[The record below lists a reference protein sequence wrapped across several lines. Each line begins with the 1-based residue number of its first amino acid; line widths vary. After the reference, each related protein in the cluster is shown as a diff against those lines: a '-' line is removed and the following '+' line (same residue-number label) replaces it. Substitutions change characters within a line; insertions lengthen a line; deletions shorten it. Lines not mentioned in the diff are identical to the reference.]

1 MSTSQRPYK
10 VALNGYGRIGRCVLR
25 ALYERGAKAG
35 FQVVA
40 VNDLADLA
48 SIEYLTRF
56 DSTHGRFPGE
66 VRSEGEC
73 LHINGDNLQVLRS
86 ATPEGIDWASLG
98 VDLVLECSGAY
109 NSRADGQRFL
119 DAGAP
124 RVLFSQ
130 PMASEADIDATIVY
144 GVNQQCLT
152 GRETLVSNASCT
164 TNCGVPLLKLL
175 NEAVGL
181 EYASITTIH
190 SAMNDQPVIDAYHH
204 EDLRRTR
211 SAFQSVIPVS
221 TGLARGIERLL
232 PELAGRI
239 QAKAVRVPTVNVY
252 ASITTIHSAM
262 NDQPVID
269 AYHHEDLRRTR
280 SAFQSVIP
288 VSTGLARGIERL
300 LPELAGRIQAKA
312 VRVPTVNVSCL
323 DITLQTARD
332 TDASEINRV
341 LREAAQ
347 SGPLKGLVAYTELPH
362 ASCDFN
368 HDPHSAIVDG
378 SQTRVSGPRLVNLL
392 AWFDNEWGFANRM
405 LDVAQHYLDVSS
417 HTL

>member
-1 MSTSQRPYK
+1 MPKTNRPYRI
-10 VALNGYGRIGRCVLR
+10 ALNGYGRIGRCVLR
-25 ALYERGAKAG
+25 ALHERGAGARLEI
-35 FQVVA
+35 VA
-40 VNDLADLA
+40 LNDLADQA

-66 VRSEGEC
+66 VRVDGDC
-73 LHINGDNLQVLRS
+73 LHINGDCVQVLRQ
-86 ATPEGIDWASLG
+86 ATPEGIDWAALDI
-98 VDLVLECSGAY
+98 DLLLECSGAY
-109 NSRADGQRFL
+109 HTRADGQRFL
-119 DAGAP
+119 AAGAP

-130 PMASEADIDATIVY
+130 PMASETAVDATIVF

-152 GRETLVSNASCT
+152 GAEKLVSNASCT

-181 EYASITTIH
+181 EYVSITTIH

-232 PELAGRI
+232 PELSGRI
-239 QAKAVRVPTVNVY
+239 QAKA
-252 ASITTIHSAM
+252 I
-262 NDQPVID
+262 
-269 AYHHEDLRRTR
+269 
-280 SAFQSVIP
+280 
-288 VSTGLARGIERL
+288 
-300 LPELAGRIQAKA
+300 
-312 VRVPTVNVSCL
+312 RVPTVNVSCL

-332 TDASEINRV
+332 TSADEINRV
-341 LREAAQ
+341 LRQAAE
-347 SGPLKGLVAYTELPH
+347 SGPLQGLIAYTELPH

-405 LDVAQHYLDVSS
+405 LDVAEHFLAVSPVS
-417 HTL
+417 IQPAP

>member
-1 MSTSQRPYK
+1 MSRQRPYR
-10 VALNGYGRIGRCVLR
+10 VALNGYDRIGRCVLR
-25 ALYERGAKAG
+25 ALHERGNSASLEI
-35 FQVVA
+35 VA
-40 VNDLADLA
+40 LNDLADQA

-66 VRSEGEC
+66 VKVDGDC
-73 LHINGDNLQVLRS
+73 LHINGDCVKVLRQS
-86 ATPEGIDWASLG
+86 EPEAIDWAALDI
-98 VDLVLECSGAY
+98 DLLLECSGQYVTRDQA
-109 NSRADGQRFL
+109 QRFI

-124 RVLFSQ
+124 RVLLSQ
-130 PMASEADIDATIVY
+130 PMASEADIDATVVF
-144 GVNQQCLT
+144 GVNQQCLS
-152 GRETLVSNASCT
+152 GAERLVSNASCT

-175 NEAVGL
+175 DEVVGL
-181 EYASITTIH
+181 EYVSITTIH

-239 QAKAVRVPTVNVY
+239 QAKA
-252 ASITTIHSAM
+252 I
-262 NDQPVID
+262 
-269 AYHHEDLRRTR
+269 
-280 SAFQSVIP
+280 
-288 VSTGLARGIERL
+288 
-300 LPELAGRIQAKA
+300 
-312 VRVPTVNVSCL
+312 RVPTVNVSCL

-332 TDASEINRV
+332 TSAEEINRV
-341 LREAAQ
+341 LRQAAE
-347 SGPLKGLVAYTELPH
+347 SGPLRGLLAYTELPH

-405 LDVAQHYLDVSS
+405 LDVAEHFLAVSTS
-417 HTL
+417 SVPPAFVKD

>member
-1 MSTSQRPYK
+1 MPLRPYR

-25 ALYERGAKAG
+25 ALHERGSSSSLEI
-35 FQVVA
+35 VA
-40 VNDLADLA
+40 LNDLADQA

-66 VRSEGEC
+66 VKVDGDC
-73 LHINGDNLQVLRS
+73 LHVNGDCVKVLRQS
-86 ATPEGIDWASLG
+86 EPEAVDWAALDI
-98 VDLVLECSGAY
+98 DLLLECSGQY
-109 NSRADGQRFL
+109 TTRADAERFL
-119 DAGAP
+119 AAGAP
-124 RVLFSQ
+124 RVLLSQ
-130 PMASEADIDATIVY
+130 PMASEADIDATVVY
-144 GVNQQCLT
+144 GVNQDCLV
-152 GRETLVSNASCT
+152 GSERLVSNASCT

-175 NEAVGL
+175 DELVGL
-181 EYASITTIH
+181 EY
-190 SAMNDQPVIDAYHH
+190 V
-204 EDLRRTR
+204 
-211 SAFQSVIPVS
+211 
-221 TGLARGIERLL
+221 
-232 PELAGRI
+232 
-239 QAKAVRVPTVNVY
+239 
-252 ASITTIHSAM
+252 SITTIHSAM

-323 DITLQTARD
+323 DITMQTVSD
-332 TDASEINRV
+332 TDAAEVNRI
-341 LREAAQ
+341 LRDAAT
-347 SGPLKGLVAYTELPH
+347 SGPLKGLLAYTELPH

-368 HDPHSAIVDG
+368 HDPHSAIVDA

-405 LDVAQHYLDVSS
+405 IDVAEHYLHVT
-417 HTL
+417 HPKPAL

>member
-1 MSTSQRPYK
+1 MPKSNRPYRI
-10 VALNGYGRIGRCVLR
+10 ALNGYGRIGRCVLR
-25 ALYERGAKAG
+25 ALHECGAGAALEI
-35 FQVVA
+35 VA
-40 VNDLADLA
+40 LNDLADQA

-66 VRSEGEC
+66 VRVEGDC
-73 LHINGDNLQVLRS
+73 LHINGNCVKVLRQL
-86 ATPEGIDWASLG
+86 TPEDIDWAALDI
-98 VDLVLECSGAY
+98 DLLLECSGAY
-109 NSRADGQRFL
+109 HTRADAQRFIQ
-119 DAGAP
+119 AGAP

-130 PMASEADIDATIVY
+130 PMASETDIDATVVF
-144 GVNQQCLT
+144 GVNQACLT
-152 GRETLVSNASCT
+152 GSELLVSNASCT

-181 EYASITTIH
+181 EYVSITTIH

-232 PELAGRI
+232 PELSGRI
-239 QAKAVRVPTVNVY
+239 QAKA
-252 ASITTIHSAM
+252 I
-262 NDQPVID
+262 
-269 AYHHEDLRRTR
+269 
-280 SAFQSVIP
+280 
-288 VSTGLARGIERL
+288 
-300 LPELAGRIQAKA
+300 
-312 VRVPTVNVSCL
+312 RVPTVNVSCL

-332 TDASEINRV
+332 TSAEEINRL
-341 LREAAQ
+341 LREAAA
-347 SGPLKGLVAYTELPH
+347 SGPLKGLLAYTELPH

-405 LDVAQHYLDVSS
+405 LDVAEHFLAASTNSVPPAPVKD
-417 HTL
+417 

>member
-1 MSTSQRPYK
+1 MPKNNRPYRI
-10 VALNGYGRIGRCVLR
+10 ALNGYGRIGRCVLR
-25 ALYERGAKAG
+25 ALHERGVDAG
-35 FQVVA
+35 LEIVA
-40 VNDLADLA
+40 LNDLADQA

-66 VRSEGEC
+66 VRVEGDC
-73 LHINGDNLQVLRS
+73 LHINGNCVKVLRQP
-86 ATPEGIDWASLG
+86 TPEDIDWAALNI
-98 VDLVLECSGAY
+98 DLLLECSGAY
-109 NSRADGQRFL
+109 HTRADAQRFL
-119 DAGAP
+119 QAGAP

-130 PMASEADIDATIVY
+130 PMASEVDIDATVVF
-144 GVNQQCLT
+144 GVNQDCLS
-152 GRETLVSNASCT
+152 GAETLVSNASCT

-181 EYASITTIH
+181 EYVSITTIH

-232 PELAGRI
+232 PELSGRI
-239 QAKAVRVPTVNVY
+239 QAKA
-252 ASITTIHSAM
+252 I
-262 NDQPVID
+262 
-269 AYHHEDLRRTR
+269 
-280 SAFQSVIP
+280 
-288 VSTGLARGIERL
+288 
-300 LPELAGRIQAKA
+300 
-312 VRVPTVNVSCL
+312 RVPTVNVSCL

-332 TDASEINRV
+332 TSAEEINRL
-341 LREAAQ
+341 LREAAA
-347 SGPLKGLVAYTELPH
+347 SGPLRGLLAYTELPH

-405 LDVAQHYLDVSS
+405 LDVAEHFLSIANPQVSELERDKAKIGEEAEFTS
-417 HTL
+417 SK